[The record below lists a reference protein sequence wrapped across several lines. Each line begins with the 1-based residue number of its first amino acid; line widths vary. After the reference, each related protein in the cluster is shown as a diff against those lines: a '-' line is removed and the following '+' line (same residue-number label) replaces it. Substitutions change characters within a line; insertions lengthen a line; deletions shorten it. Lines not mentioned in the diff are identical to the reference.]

1 MPNAP
6 SDEDLLIA
14 FAKSNDEQA
23 FRCIAERYSGLIFHT
38 ALRALNDR
46 MLAEDV
52 AQRVLGVL
60 AKKANQV
67 ARGAAPLPSWLHR
80 TTVLEAKTMRRSESR
95 HERKKTAVMHAP
107 TESPDHRED
116 DWKDALPHLDAVI
129 DSLPEGERHVILLHF
144 VNGLT
149 FPEIAR
155 RVGKS
160 TAAVQKQS
168 SRTLELLQQ
177 KLSRRGVALS
187 IGVLAAGLSTEMA
200 KAAPVI
206 LIPSAGTLASLGK
219 TTTGIVVKKSTL
231 VAVSATVLLCGI
243 PLARQQATLN
253 QLEARLA
260 GASMVAT
267 SASTTRS
274 GTRSPAAGMSI
285 IKSLARDLKMQ
296 NQDLPRYLSALDHIE
311 SLPNVD
317 LIRMAQETVG
327 SSLPFLDQ
335 EVLFARLLDTLANR
349 DYELTLTTL
358 LEKIPISYLGESD
371 SAWNLFAGCL
381 SNWAKKEGSGALAWF
396 NSHLDVIDAIPIREG
411 PGADYLVNRI
421 RTGLADGMM
430 ESAPAEVTGVL
441 RPLSHEDREIA
452 FQSIAERMDPFPKE
466 SIPGF
471 VQSVR
476 ELLSAPASSVAISRL
491 LSRRTPVGQ
500 GSLPYEPVDELLDS
514 MEFTSLETNAIVLS
528 AGSRIIRS
536 HGNREEGIRQFRE
549 WLATRF
555 REGIDLKIGS
565 VLGRRVNDE
574 SYNIMLNRGTAGL
587 GDEAVTGFLTE
598 LAAGPMIEHSDV
610 EKIEKIA
617 ASIAN
622 RDFVRSLVDKI
633 KENTHE

>member
-1 MPNAP
+1 MPSAP

-116 DWKDALPHLDAVI
+116 DWKDALPHLDAAI

-168 SRTLELLQQ
+168 SRTLESLQR
-177 KLSRRGVALS
+177 KLSCRGVALS

-206 LIPSAGTLASLGK
+206 LIPSAGTLALLGK

-253 QLEARLA
+253 QLEARIA
-260 GASMVAT
+260 ESSMVAT

-274 GTRSPAAGMSI
+274 GTRTPAAGMSI
-285 IKSLARDLKMQ
+285 IRSLARDLKMQ

-311 SLPNVD
+311 SLPNDD
-317 LIRMAQETVG
+317 LIRMAQETTT
-327 SSLPFLDQ
+327 SLPFADQ

-349 DYELTLTTL
+349 NSELTLTTL
-358 LEKIPISYLGESD
+358 LEKIPISYLGKSD
-371 SAWNLFAGCL
+371 SAWNLFVGCL
-381 SNWAKKEGSGALAWF
+381 RNWAKADGSSALAWF
-396 NSHLDVIDAIPIREG
+396 NSHLDSIAAIPIREG
-411 PGADYLVNRI
+411 VGEDFLVNQI
-421 RTGLADGMM
+421 RTGLAYELMD
-430 ESAPAEVTGVL
+430 SAPAEVTEVL
-441 RPLSHEDREIA
+441 RPLSNEGREIA
-452 FQSIAERMDPFPKE
+452 FQRIAEMMDPFPKE

-471 VQSVR
+471 VMSVR
-476 ELLSAPASSVAISRL
+476 ELIPATASSGAIARL
-491 LSRRTPVGQ
+491 LSRQTPVGP

-514 MEFTSLETNAIVLS
+514 MEFTALETDAIVLS
-528 AGSRIIRS
+528 AGSRVIGY
-536 HGNREEGIRQFRE
+536 HKNREEGIRQFRE